1 MNPDYTFHMY
11 ENDSIF
17 RDSIGIKSKYVSEII
32 NVNLLKK
39 SKDKDV
45 KNIKD
50 YLLRFSPIL
59 SKKSIDDTV
68 DFVIIKKENL
78 IPLTTFFLNKH
89 PLDIV
94 SHIISS
100 FTYLLDSFEILNNHN
115 IINVNYTSIAY
126 RENSTPVLFDF
137 VVEKSI
143 PPYYLPIELFLLNC
157 FLKDEKPTLSIQ
169 NIEEICLRYERITG
183 TKIERKRLHDSVKFF
198 SHVVNKP
205 RSETIRILTQY
216 KSQWHI
222 FGLASV
228 FIQLISILDIDIL
241 PKFISEVLFQC
252 VSLLPNER
260 LTSQEIYNKWC
271 TNRKI

>member
-68 DFVIIKKENL
+68 DFV
-78 IPLTTFFLNKH
+78 
-89 PLDIV
+89 
-94 SHIISS
+94 
-100 FTYLLDSFEILNNHN
+100 